1 MEIRGITIPFSKNK
15 AKQLHQKERDI
26 QNRLQELDRVISNS
40 PNTDCIKNEI
50 NEYNNLKEEIDLIYQ
65 KKGKGSIIRSKCKWI
80 ERGEKPT
87 AFFFNLEKR
96 NYNRKSIKKLEGAEG
111 TTLTNEDK
119 ILSKIETFYKQL
131 YNSALGENDSFDL
144 FVQSLK
150 TPKLQDQQRNEFE
163 GEITL
168 VECKVVLQ
176 TFSSG
181 ESPGED
187 CLHNNR
193 HNNRL

>member
-26 QNRLQELDRVISNS
+26 QNRLQVLDRVISNS
-40 PNTDCIKNEI
+40 PNTDCIKNHI

>member
-26 QNRLQELDRVISNS
+26 QNRLQVLDRVISNS

-119 ILSKIETFYKQL
+119 ILSKIETFY
-131 YNSALGENDSFDL
+131 NSALGENDSFDL

-150 TPKLQDQQRNEFE
+150 TPKLQDQQRNELE

-168 VECKVVLQ
+168 AECKVVLQ

-181 ESPGED
+181 ESPGKD

>member
-1 MEIRGITIPFSKNK
+1 M
-15 AKQLHQKERDI
+15 
-26 QNRLQELDRVISNS
+26 LDRVISNS
-40 PNTDCIKNEI
+40 PTTDCIKNEI
-50 NEYNNLKEEIDLIYQ
+50 KEYNNLKEEIDLIYQ
-65 KKGKGSIIRSKCKWI
+65 KKGKGSIICSKI
-80 ERGEKPT
+80 ERGEKLT

-96 NYNRKSIKKLEGAEG
+96 NQNHKSIKKLEGAEG

-150 TPKLQDQQRNEFE
+150 TPKLQDQQRNELE

-168 VECKVVLQ
+168 AECKVVLQ

-181 ESPGED
+181 ESPDED

>member
-26 QNRLQELDRVISNS
+26 QNRLQVLDRVISNS

-119 ILSKIETFYKQL
+119 ILSKIETFY
-131 YNSALGENDSFDL
+131 NSALGENDSFDL

-150 TPKLQDQQRNEFE
+150 TPKLQDQQRNELE

-168 VECKVVLQ
+168 AECKVVLQ